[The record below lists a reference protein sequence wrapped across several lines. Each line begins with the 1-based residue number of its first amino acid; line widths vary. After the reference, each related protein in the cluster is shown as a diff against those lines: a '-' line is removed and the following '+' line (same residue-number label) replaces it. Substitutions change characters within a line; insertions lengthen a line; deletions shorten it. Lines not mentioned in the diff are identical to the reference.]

1 MFFTGLLY
9 LFFEDDI
16 LKRSKTQP
24 ADAVR
29 NYGSRIIMGM
39 QVCDTDFLTLY
50 IEMLIRTAWNGLA
63 CVDCYSIQ
71 RHIAPRETRASIW
84 QSSGRLGCFGCISTA
99 SIFPPIIS
107 QWALYPPFDGALSH
121 ILANVYHP
129 HDLI

>member
-39 QVCDTDFLTLY
+39 QVCDRFSN
-50 IEMLIRTAWNGLA
+50 R
-63 CVDCYSIQ
+63 
-71 RHIAPRETRASIW
+71 
-84 QSSGRLGCFGCISTA
+84 
-99 SIFPPIIS
+99 
-107 QWALYPPFDGALSH
+107 
-121 ILANVYHP
+121 VYR
-129 HDLI
+129 DADS